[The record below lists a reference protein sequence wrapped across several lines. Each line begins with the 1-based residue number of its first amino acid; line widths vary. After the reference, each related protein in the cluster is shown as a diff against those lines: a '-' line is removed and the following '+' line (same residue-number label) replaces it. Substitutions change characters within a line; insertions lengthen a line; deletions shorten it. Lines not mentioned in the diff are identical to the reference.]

1 MSDLLKDLKNY
12 ILEELFPEFDEEDDD
27 NFIFLDSL
35 PDGSDVP
42 DTVIVISEYTGRD
55 RDVIDERRIQILCR
69 DASYSSAKTQ
79 ANSIRGLFSPAGNP
93 EKTHFLGE
101 SADRLVIIKSIQPP
115 FKLEVDERE
124 RVIFGCNYVVLANR
138 D

>member
-12 ILEELFPEFDEEDDD
+12 ILAELFTEFDEETDD

-35 PDGSDVP
+35 PDAP

-69 DASYSSAKTQ
+69 DTSYSSAKTQ
-79 ANSIRGLFSPAGNP
+79 ANSIRNLFSPAGNP

-124 RVIFGCNYVVLANR
+124 RVVFGCNYVILTDR

>member
-12 ILEELFPEFDEEDDD
+12 ILEELFPDFDEEDDE

-35 PDGSDVP
+35 SDSP
-42 DTVIVISEYTGRD
+42 DTVIAIAEYTGKD
-55 RDVIDERRIQILCR
+55 LSVIDERRIQILNR
-69 DASYSSAKTQ
+69 SLLYSSAKSLS
-79 ANSIRGLFSPAGNP
+79 NSIRNLFSPAGNP
-93 EKTHFLGE
+93 EKTHSIGE

-115 FKLEVDERE
+115 FKMDVDERE